1 MSSAQTIPGRPPLPL
16 NSPWPIVLAGL
27 AALYLPVYFWAFQT
41 IWQTEEQVHGLIVLC
56 VLVWLI
62 YDRWPAL
69 AAVKPDPSPALG
81 WGVFA
86 CGLVVY
92 SVGRVFSISILELG
106 SQIPVAAGICLVLLG
121 RPGLRVIWFPL
132 IYMAFMVPLPGFF
145 VDAVTGPLKQW
156 ISVIAEQVLYS
167 AGYPIARHGVVLA
180 IGQYQLLVADA
191 CSGLHSMF
199 SLAALGLLFMY
210 ITNRKSWLHN
220 AIMVASILPIAFVAN
235 IIRVIILILITYHM
249 GDAAGQGFLHGG
261 AGMVLLIAALLFL
274 FGLDAVL
281 ARVLVSPGRSA
292 ATDSAK

>member
-1 MSSAQTIPGRPPLPL
+1 
-16 NSPWPIVLAGL
+16 VLAGF
-27 AALYLPVYFWAFQT
+27 AALYVPIYVWAFQT
-41 IWQTEEQVHGLIVLC
+41 IWQSEEQVHGLIVL
-56 VLVWLI
+56 VVTIWLF
-62 YDRWPAL
+62 YDRWRALMAVTPA
-69 AAVKPDPSPALG
+69 PAPGIGGL
-81 WGVFA
+81 VFA

-92 SVGRVFSISILELG
+92 AVGRLFSISILELG
-106 SQIPVAAGICLVLLG
+106 SQIPVLAGLFLILLG

-132 IYMAFMVPLPGFF
+132 IYMAFMVPLPGIF

-210 ITNRKSWLHN
+210 ITDRKRWLHN
-220 AIMVASILPIAFVAN
+220 MIMVASILPIAFVAN

-281 ARVLVSPGRSA
+281 ARLLVTPAGPPVVDSP
-292 ATDSAK
+292 TK